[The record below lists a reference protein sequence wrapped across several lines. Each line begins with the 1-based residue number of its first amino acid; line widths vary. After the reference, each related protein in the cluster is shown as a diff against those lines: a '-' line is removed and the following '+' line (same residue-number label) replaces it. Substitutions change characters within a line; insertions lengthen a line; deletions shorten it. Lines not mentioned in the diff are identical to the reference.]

1 MKAAGSKNMARIN
14 GKNIL
19 LAVVALVAIS
29 HWRWIKGLI
38 AEMHLDE
45 FWQDF
50 CQTLHS
56 IPPLGKYTLVLSLL
70 ALAYLSFYRL
80 ILFRRR
86 PRK

>member
-1 MKAAGSKNMARIN
+1 MARIN

-29 HWRWIKGLI
+29 RWRQIKGLI
-38 AEMHLDE
+38 AQMHLNE

-56 IPPLGKYTLVLSLL
+56 IPALGKYSMVLSLL
-70 ALAYLSFYRL
+70 ALAYISIYRL